1 MKKIMIFLSIFLLN
15 NSGKMSIY
23 CDIKGSVNNPGVYE
37 IKTNYTINDIIKD
50 AGGLKNDSYT
60 NKINLSKKVKDEM
73 VIYIPSKTDI
83 EKIKLLENCDCSKFK
98 KNCNEE
104 NIEIKNT
111 IETTTTTSKQQIET
125 TTTTSKQQIETT
137 TTKEQTT
144 KQITEEKIFPINI
157 NTCNISDLLKI
168 KGLGEI
174 KATKIIEY
182 RELNGLFNNIE
193 EIKNVNGIGDVLF
206 NKIKEFITV

>member
-1 MKKIMIFLSIFLLN
+1 MILLSIFLLN

-37 IKTNYTINDIIKD
+37 IKNNYTINDIIKD

-111 IETTTTTSKQQIET
+111 IETTTTTYKQQIET
-125 TTTTSKQQIETT
+125 S

-144 KQITEEKIFPINI
+144 KQTTEEKLFPINI
-157 NTCNISDLLKI
+157 NTCGISDLLKI

-193 EIKNVNGIGDVLF
+193 EIKKVNGIGDVLF

>member
-1 MKKIMIFLSIFLLN
+1 MKKIMLLLSIFLLN
-15 NSGKMSIY
+15 NSNKISIY
-23 CDIKGSVNNPGVYE
+23 CDIKGSVNSPGVYE
-37 IKTNYTINDIIKD
+37 IKNNYTIIDIIKD
-50 AGGLKNDSYT
+50 AGGLKSDSYT

-111 IETTTTTSKQQIET
+111 IETTTTTSKQQTET
-125 TTTTSKQQIETT
+125 AI
-137 TTKEQTT
+137 TKEQTT
-144 KQITEEKIFPINI
+144 QTPQTTTEEKKLPINI

-168 KGLGEI
+168 KGLGET

>member
-1 MKKIMIFLSIFLLN
+1 MKKIMILLSIFLLN
-15 NSGKMSIY
+15 NSDKMSIY

-37 IKTNYTINDIIKD
+37 IKNNYTINDIIKD

-111 IETTTTTSKQQIET
+111 IETTTTTSKQQIE
-125 TTTTSKQQIETT
+125 SS
-137 TTKEQTT
+137 TTKEQTI
-144 KQITEEKIFPINI
+144 KQTTEEKLFPINI
-157 NTCNISDLLKI
+157 NTCGISDLLKI

-193 EIKNVNGIGDVLF
+193 EIKKVNGIGDVLF

>member
-1 MKKIMIFLSIFLLN
+1 MKKIMILLSIFLLN

-37 IKTNYTINDIIKD
+37 IKNNYTINDIIKD

-111 IETTTTTSKQQIET
+111 IETTTTTYKQQIET
-125 TTTTSKQQIETT
+125 S

-144 KQITEEKIFPINI
+144 KQTTEEKLFPINI
-157 NTCNISDLLKI
+157 NTCGISDLLKI

-193 EIKNVNGIGDVLF
+193 EIKKVNGIGDVLF

>member
-1 MKKIMIFLSIFLLN
+1 MKKIMILLSIFLLN

-37 IKTNYTINDIIKD
+37 IKNNYTINDIIKD

-98 KNCNEE
+98 KKCNEA

-111 IETTTTTSKQQIET
+111 IETTTTTFKQQIET
-125 TTTTSKQQIETT
+125 S

-144 KQITEEKIFPINI
+144 KQTTEEKLFPINI
-157 NTCNISDLLKI
+157 NTCGISELLKI

-193 EIKNVNGIGDVLF
+193 EIKKVNGIGDVLF

>member
-1 MKKIMIFLSIFLLN
+1 MKKIMILLSIFLLN
-15 NSGKMSIY
+15 NSDKMSIY

-37 IKTNYTINDIIKD
+37 IKNNYTINDIIKD

-111 IETTTTTSKQQIET
+111 IETTTTTSKQQIE
-125 TTTTSKQQIETT
+125 SS

-144 KQITEEKIFPINI
+144 KQTTEEKLFPINI
-157 NTCNISDLLKI
+157 NTCGISDLLKI

-193 EIKNVNGIGDVLF
+193 EIKKVNGIGDVLF

>member
-1 MKKIMIFLSIFLLN
+1 MKKIMILLSIFLLN

-23 CDIKGSVNNPGVYE
+23 CDIKGSVNKPGVYE
-37 IKTNYTINDIIKD
+37 IKNNYTINDIIKD

-83 EKIKLLENCDCSKFK
+83 DKIKLLENCDCSKFK
-98 KNCNEE
+98 KNCNEK
-104 NIEIKNT
+104 NIEIKNI
-111 IETTTTTSKQQIET
+111 IETTTNTSKQQIET
-125 TTTTSKQQIETT
+125 TTNTSKQQIETT
-137 TTKEQTT
+137 TKEQTT
-144 KQITEEKIFPINI
+144 KQTTEEKLFPINI
-157 NTCNISDLLKI
+157 NTCGIPDLLKI
-168 KGLGEI
+168 KDLGEI

-182 RELNGLFNNIE
+182 RELNGQFNNIE
-193 EIKNVNGIGDVLF
+193 EIKKVNGIGDVLF

>member
-1 MKKIMIFLSIFLLN
+1 MKKIMILLSIFLLN

-37 IKTNYTINDIIKD
+37 IKNNYTINDIIKD

-83 EKIKLLENCDCSKFK
+83 DKIKLLENCDCSKFK
-98 KNCNEE
+98 KNCNEK

-111 IETTTTTSKQQIET
+111 IETTTTTFKQQIET
-125 TTTTSKQQIETT
+125 S

-144 KQITEEKIFPINI
+144 KQTTEEKLFPINI
-157 NTCNISDLLKI
+157 NTCGISELLKI

-193 EIKNVNGIGDVLF
+193 EIKKVNGIGDVLF

>member
-1 MKKIMIFLSIFLLN
+1 MKKIMILLSIFLLN

-37 IKTNYTINDIIKD
+37 IKNNYTINDIIKD

-60 NKINLSKKVKDEM
+60 NKINLSKKLKDEM

-111 IETTTTTSKQQIET
+111 IETTTTTYKQQIET
-125 TTTTSKQQIETT
+125 S

-144 KQITEEKIFPINI
+144 KQTTEEKLFPINI
-157 NTCNISDLLKI
+157 NTCGISDLLKI

-193 EIKNVNGIGDVLF
+193 EIKKVNGIGDVLF